1 MVLKIKIMKNL
12 DDFRNHI
19 LDSLQLSKYN
29 YKEVFKKAEI
39 EKVNKVSI
47 LDKYLNNIDFSYN
60 LQDIFFADQNEIKE
74 VSLELTR
81 VGKIKEAIEVTF
93 EIEDYESL
101 FFHFNE
107 MLRIT
112 INRSVRKLDF
122 KILEKLLPIAAHH
135 IDYKDDKDF
144 QYSFLEI
151 EFNDDGDNWISI
163 FDMIYQGLI
172 EISKSYID
180 DKSMYSQVVEA
191 ILELFKISP
200 NKAFMFDDINIDK
213 IENALKSKISEFLEV
228 KKKKTILEY
237 DQQNDSILYKQAF
250 LINSFNSSDP
260 DSGDWNQ
267 MIEENGK
274 WSINSVFNLSSDSEK
289 LIKKEDF
296 NLYDEYWTKTTNLP
310 WRNGG
315 QFGCM
320 PYFTKNTVSAA
331 VKSNILNLL
340 FFRHCQIDEDFQ
352 AEESGLMRQSI
363 ILSNSISNQPIRNRS
378 YQLISAVYVDAACL
392 KDKQNKYFIKYLERA
407 IYWASAVSDLGDMGC
422 KFGKYSG
429 YKYEGIICDRCKD
442 TVSLDGG
449 HQRDAYN
456 YIFNALDKM
465 DSDFEID
472 SSIFKQISKLDGNK
486 KIILSSFFL
495 KSLLLKNYPVTF
507 SHIVHERILTRY
519 NEKNVSIYLNK
530 IDSNLEKWANNNL
543 MKTEESWYNH
553 NLTEYDP
560 RFSELIQIEDEEKWK
575 EISYLENFLNNDS
588 VWDEVPPI
596 LEEWEI
602 DEKTNKPKQDD
613 FKENLKYYY
622 PTGIRRNVF
631 DYKLSSKEIKHEDSF
646 IISSIENYINDKNFN
661 ESFNFSIN
669 ILLELFLK
677 LLKNYY
683 DSDQIEF
690 KKNCYSDFLK
700 LLENLNDIE
709 DSDKYYY
716 DMLELALL
724 NKDISKYNLAN
735 KIINESKIN
744 LFSILFVENHSFIDL
759 IKEYSIFKES
769 IVRSL
774 SNHIISLKQKD
785 LNSFEN
791 KMIYLS
797 NFRKHPKSIRKFL
810 NSELNLAIIDKKINK
825 IDLIGQVIDITDWRN
840 KNQSE

>member
-1 MVLKIKIMKNL
+1 MLKIKIMKNL
-12 DDFRNHI
+12 DNFRNHI
-19 LDSLQLSKYN
+19 LDSLQLSKYK
-29 YKEVFKKAEI
+29 YQEVLKKAER

-60 LQDIFFADQNEIKE
+60 LQDIFFADQDEIKE

-101 FFHFNE
+101 YSHFNE

-112 INRSVRKLDF
+112 INCSVRKLDF

-151 EFNDDGDNWISI
+151 QFYSDDLIEDISI
-163 FDMIYQGLI
+163 FDLIYQGLI
-172 EISKSYID
+172 KISKSYIE
-180 DKSMYSQVVEA
+180 DKLMYSQVVEA
-191 ILELFKISP
+191 ILELYEISP
-200 NKAFMFDDINIDK
+200 NKAYMFDDINIDK
-213 IENALKSKISEFLEV
+213 LEKAVKSKISEFLEV
-228 KKKKTILEY
+228 KKNKIILEY
-237 DQQNDSILYKQAF
+237 DQQNDSISYKQAF
-250 LINSFNSSDP
+250 IINSFNSFEP
-260 DSGDWNQ
+260 DAEDWNQ
-267 MIEENGK
+267 MIEENGN
-274 WSINSVFNLSSDSEK
+274 WSINSVLNLSSDSK
-289 LIKKEDF
+289 NLIKEKEF
-296 NLYDEYWTKTTNLP
+296 NLYDEHWTKTPNLP

-315 QFGCM
+315 QFGCR
-320 PYFTKNTVSAA
+320 PYFTENTVSAA
-331 VKSNILNLL
+331 IKSNILNLL
-340 FFRHCQIDEDFQ
+340 FFRHCQIDEDLQ
-352 AEESGLMRQSI
+352 AEQSGLMRKSI
-363 ILSNSISNQPIRNRS
+363 VLSNSVSNQPIRNRS

-392 KDKQNKYFIKYLERA
+392 KNKQNKYFIKYLERA

-422 KFGKYSG
+422 KCGKYSG
-429 YKYEGIICDRCKD
+429 YRYEGINCDMCKD

-465 DSDFEID
+465 EGDFEID

-507 SHIVHERILTRY
+507 SQIVHERILTRH

-530 IDSNLEKWANNNL
+530 IDSNLEKWAIDNL
-543 MKTEESWYNH
+543 MKIEESWYNH

-560 RFSELIQIEDEEKWK
+560 RFSELIQIEDEEEWK

-602 DEKTNKPKQDD
+602 NEKTNKPSHDD
-613 FKENLKYYY
+613 FKENLQYYY
-622 PTGIRRNVF
+622 PTGTRSNVI
-631 DYKLSSKEIKHEDSF
+631 DYKLLSKEIKHEDSF

-661 ESFNFSIN
+661 ESFDFSIN

-709 DSDKYYY
+709 VSDKYYY

-744 LFSILFVENHSFIDL
+744 LFSILFVENYSFIDI

-769 IVRSL
+769 IVQTL

-785 LNSFEN
+785 LKSFDN

-810 NSELNLAIIDKKINK
+810 NSELNLAIMDKKFNK

-840 KNQSE
+840 KNQSA